1 MKPLVSTRYFTPDHS
16 PRGTLRRLR
25 WAALFLLCAAWLV
38 RVSVLAA
45 AVPHVE
51 FQKSA
56 AAFLERHCFE
66 CHGGKTTKGDLDLV
80 KQDKSDA
87 AILTNRKVWLNVV
100 NQVTSGEMPPKKKDR
115 PPLPEIE
122 GFARAIESAFDRAE
136 AAMKPDPGRVTVRRL
151 NRTEYNN
158 TVRDLLMVDF
168 NPTED
173 FPADDIGH
181 GFDNIGDVLTM
192 SPLLMERY
200 LTAAEAI
207 AQRVIPEKP
216 APPSTRHLSGRY
228 LRPNNAKT
236 SEGRFRVLDPTHA
249 EAVHS
254 GPFFSP
260 GDYLKFSADADLFF
274 RATLYAEPQGDSP
287 SPAPAPA
294 PVRVALYIQGPD
306 LKDPSTEAEI
316 AQFMGAGLAPATGPA
331 AAKAAKTP
339 PLKLKILKTF
349 VITAHTA
356 AKPQV
361 IEVPMNRMGGI
372 TSAGIAL
379 LKPPVGETPAKLH
392 IERLWSE
399 GPLDTRPPSQLM
411 LLGTTSPNQPRAVQT
426 REVLTRLLTRAYR
439 RPAST
444 AEVAAMTAIVDRAT
458 ATGRTWE
465 AGLQQVIVAIL
476 CSPKFLFRLELD
488 DRPTTPDAHPIDD
501 FQLAARLSYF
511 LWSSMPDDE
520 LFALAAKKQ
529 LTANLDAQVQ
539 RMLKS
544 PQAEALVQNF
554 ALQWLQLRRLQ
565 SFAPDRKL
573 FPAFNEPLRATMLR
587 ETELFFGEI
596 VRENRS
602 VLELLDGNFTYL
614 NAVLAKHYGI
624 ADTVGNPVTT
634 KPKDKRPGG
643 DAFRGETFVRV
654 SLPTAERGGLL
665 TQASILTVTSNPTR
679 TSPVKRGRWVL
690 EQLLGTP
697 PPPPPPGAPELEA
710 QQELTGTLRQRM
722 EQHRANP
729 NCASCH
735 TQMDALGFSLENFD
749 AIGAWR
755 TTDGA
760 LPIDASGTLPDGK
773 SFNGPAELKTVLQEK
788 RELFVRNLTEKL
800 LTYALGRGLEYYDSR
815 AVRRISADLAKQE
828 YRFSE
833 LVTGIVKSDPFR
845 LRRGAELNRQSAGA
859 K

>member
-1 MKPLVSTRYFTPDHS
+1 MSICYFTPDYG
-16 PRGTLRRLR
+16 PRGAVRRPR
-25 WAALFLLCAAWLV
+25 WAALFLLCAVWLV
-38 RVSVLAA
+38 RVSALAA
-45 AVPHVE
+45 AAPHAE
-51 FQKSA
+51 FQKTA
-56 AAFLERHCFE
+56 AVFLEKHCIE

-87 AILTNRKVWLNVV
+87 AILTNRKVWMNVV
-100 NQVTSGEMPPKKKDR
+100 NQTTSGEMPPKKKDR
-115 PPLPEIE
+115 PPLTEIE

-136 AAMKPDPGRVTVRRL
+136 ATMKPDPGRVTVRRL

-158 TVRDLLMVDF
+158 TVRDLLLVDF

-207 AQRVIPEKP
+207 AQRVIPAKA

-274 RATLYAEPQGDSP
+274 RATLYAEPQGKS
-287 SPAPAPA
+287 PA
-294 PVRVALYIQGPD
+294 PVRVALFIQGPD
-306 LKDPSTEAEI
+306 LKDVSTEAEI
-316 AQFMGAGLAPATGPA
+316 AQLLGAGLAPTPPKTP
-331 AAKAAKTP
+331 AKAPAKIEK
-339 PLKLKILKTF
+339 PLPLKILKTF
-349 VITAHTA
+349 VITARTA

-361 IEVPMNRMGGI
+361 IEVPINRMGGI
-372 TSAGIAL
+372 TGAGIAL
-379 LKPPVGETPAKLH
+379 LKPPAGDTPAKLH

-399 GPLDTRPPSQLM
+399 GPLDTRPPSQVM
-411 LLGTTSPNQPRAVQT
+411 LLAATSPKQPRAVQT

-439 RPAST
+439 RPASAT
-444 AEVAAMTAIVDRAT
+444 EVAAMTRVVDRAT
-458 ATGRTWE
+458 TAGRTWE
-465 AGLQQVIVAIL
+465 AGLQQAIVAIL

-488 DRPTTPDAHPIDD
+488 DRPSTPEAHPIDD
-501 FQLAARLSYF
+501 FQLASRLSYF

-539 RMLKS
+539 RLLKS
-544 PQAEALVQNF
+544 PKAEALVQNF

-573 FPAFNEPLRATMLR
+573 FPGFSEPLRAAMLR

-624 ADTVGNPVTT
+624 ADTVGNAVTA
-634 KPKDKRPGG
+634 KPKEKLPGG
-643 DAFRGETFVRV
+643 VAFRGETFVRV

-749 AIGAWR
+749 AIGAYR
-755 TTDGA
+755 TTDGP

-773 SFNGPAELKTVLQEK
+773 SFNGPAELKTVLKDK

-815 AVRRISADLAKQE
+815 PVRRISADLAKQE
-828 YRFSE
+828 HRFSA
-833 LVTGIVKSDPFR
+833 LVSGIVKSDAFR
-845 LRRGAELNRQSAGA
+845 LRRGTEAAAQTAGG